1 MQTTRFL
8 NRQLEIIDG
17 SLLGDGHL
25 TNPKYGD
32 SAFVKAQCLR
42 HKPYLEWTFQELSPF
57 SSRLKDS
64 DNKCNGKT
72 YKRTTFSTGS
82 NPYLSELRSKWYP
95 NGVKIVPR
103 DLRLTPLS
111 TAIWF
116 FDDGS
121 NSVQERCAKFA
132 TYCFTRSDCEFL
144 QSQLVDLGVKTTI
157 TKRNVMLVKTES
169 YFNLVEMIRPYML
182 WSCFEHKV
190 AYRDAEITAVTDEEA
205 NLMNCFYEQGLT
217 LEEISFKTERSISA
231 ISNAIRQIRKP
242 SVALNNKSGATGV
255 SWDAGRLKWKAYV
268 KKDGKTVNL
277 GRFDKREDAILA
289 RSVWAKRM

>member
-1 MQTTRFL
+1 
-8 NRQLEIIDG
+8 
-17 SLLGDGHL
+17 
-25 TNPKYGD
+25 
-32 SAFVKAQCLR
+32 
-42 HKPYLEWTFQELSPF
+42 
-57 SSRLKDS
+57 
-64 DNKCNGKT
+64 
-72 YKRTTFSTGS
+72 
-82 NPYLSELRSKWYP
+82 
-95 NGVKIVPR
+95 
-103 DLRLTPLS
+103 
-111 TAIWF
+111 
-116 FDDGS
+116 
-121 NSVQERCAKFA
+121 
-132 TYCFTRSDCEFL
+132 
-144 QSQLVDLGVKTTI
+144 
-157 TKRNVMLVKTES
+157 MLVKTES